1 MNTQM
6 IICMVIFA
14 ATLVSYMLNKI
25 PMWLTAMISL
35 AALYF
40 TGCIDANGALAGF
53 SNVNTLLMWRPCSLW
68 QPVSAALLWS
78 MVCAT
83 AS

>member
-40 TGCIDANGALAGF
+40 TDA
-53 SNVNTLLMWRPCSLW
+53 LMQAVHWPASPMSTPC
-68 QPVSAALLWS
+68 
-78 MVCAT
+78 
-83 AS
+83 